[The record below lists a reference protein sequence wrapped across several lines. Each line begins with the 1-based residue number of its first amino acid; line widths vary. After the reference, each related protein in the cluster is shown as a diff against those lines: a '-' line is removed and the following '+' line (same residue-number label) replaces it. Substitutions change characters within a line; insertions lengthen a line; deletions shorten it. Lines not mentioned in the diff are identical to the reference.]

1 MEITI
6 LLYLFK
12 ACLCSAIFAAVYGLL
27 LRKETFHR
35 LNRTILLASI
45 AASLILPA
53 VNWNSAGISSP
64 ALGRE
69 RTQVVTTVLNNIVVT
84 PDSENVRSAEGLS
97 TAELLMALYLAGV
110 FFMFAKNGAVA
121 VYIGKTI
128 RKSRKMISP
137 QGRHM
142 YVSRKKTP
150 SFCWMGRIVV
160 SGDDVAPDC
169 GGYIVR
175 HEEAH
180 ASLGHSIDLTLAEIF
195 TGVLWFWPSAWML
208 KRYLKEVHEYEADR
222 RVLETDGCSART
234 YQMLMIKKVA
244 GPRLYNAASCFNYNS
259 LKKRITMMNKKDS
272 GRWALAK
279 SLCLIPAVGAAICLA
294 ACVGNGENKSAEN
307 NAEAKDTANVD
318 NSKAETTDVKFDSKV
333 AARNS
338 ETDTVMDKC
347 EVMPKFPGG
356 ESGMMKFLTENVKY
370 PKEALDKGITGRVLV
385 EFVVERDGSI
395 NDVKIMKSV
404 DPILDNEAI
413 RIVKAMPK
421 WEPGTMNGK
430 AVRVKHT
437 LPVTF
442 RLN

>member
-35 LNRTILLASI
+35 LNRTILLVSI
-45 AASLILPA
+45 AASLVLPA

-137 QGRHM
+137 QGRRM

-160 SGDDVAPDC
+160 SEDDVAPDG

-222 RVLETDGCSART
+222 LVLETDGCSART
-234 YQMLMIKKVA
+234 YQMLMIKKVV
-244 GPRLYNAASCFNYNS
+244 GPKLYNAASCFNYTS

-279 SLCLIPAVGAAICLA
+279 SLCLIPAAGAAICLA
-294 ACVGNGENKSAEN
+294 ACVGNGENKSAES
-307 NAEAKDTANVD
+307 NAEAKDTATVD
-318 NSKAETTDVKFDSKV
+318 NSKAETKVAKFDSKV
-333 AARNS
+333 AARDS
-338 ETDTVMDKC
+338 GTETVMDKC
-347 EVMPKFPGG
+347 EVMPEFPGG
-356 ESGMMKFLTENVKY
+356 ESSMMKFIAENAEY
-370 PKEALDKGITGRVLV
+370 PKEAAEKGIKGKVLV

-395 NDVKIMKSV
+395 NEVKIKKSA
-404 DPILDNEAI
+404 DPILDKEAI
-413 RIVKAMPK
+413 RIAKAMPK
-421 WEPGTMNGK
+421 WKPGTIDGK
-430 AVRVKHT
+430 TVRVKHVMP
-437 LPVTF
+437 LTF
-442 RLN
+442 SYN